1 MAGDIILWW
10 GDKTLAEINGRTCRE
25 YVSHRTSMP
34 IASFKKA
41 GPLVGEQTARN
52 ELSVLRAA
60 INYWH
65 REYGPLASVPV
76 ITMPAK
82 KPPRSDYFLTR
93 VEIAK
98 RIRAARRRPETRHI
112 ARLILV
118 GLYTGTRPGA
128 MLRLRWLPSVDAG
141 WIDLDAGIIHRRGR
155 QASRTKK
162 EQPPVRIHD
171 RLLPHLRRW
180 YRADMA
186 VGITH
191 VIHHANRPVR
201 RISKAWESVR
211 REAGAEHK
219 DSPHVMR
226 HTSATL
232 FMNSGQDVAVISGFL
247 GMSVEVLMSTYAHH
261 HPQFQEGIAQVSP
274 RKQTNRTRTK

>member
-1 MAGDIILWW
+1 
-10 GDKTLAEINGRTCRE
+10 
-25 YVSHRTSMP
+25 
-34 IASFKKA
+34 
-41 GPLVGEQTARN
+41 
-52 ELSVLRAA
+52 
-60 INYWH
+60 
-65 REYGPLASVPV
+65 
-76 ITMPAK
+76 
-82 KPPRSDYFLTR
+82 
-93 VEIAK
+93 
-98 RIRAARRRPETRHI
+98 
-112 ARLILV
+112 
-118 GLYTGTRPGA
+118 
-128 MLRLRWLPSVDAG
+128 
-141 WIDLDAGIIHRRGR
+141 
-155 QASRTKK
+155 
-162 EQPPVRIHD
+162 
-171 RLLPHLRRW
+171 
-180 YRADMA
+180 MA